1 MLPAAL
7 DGLALAGVLAFLAR
21 PLAVF
26 AVLAPLRMPWREQ
39 LFVAWVGLRGA
50 VPIVLATYPVL
61 RGVQGGDQ
69 IFHLVFFVVL
79 VNSLVPGATV
89 AWLARR
95 LGLAGTARPS
105 TGGERRAGL
114 AARAVRASSAGT
126 SCRPLQRR
134 RGRLT
139 CGISRSRRAAW

>member
-1 MLPAAL
+1 ML

-26 AVLAPLRMPWREQ
+26 VVLAPLRVPWCEQ
-39 LFVAWVGLRGA
+39 VFIAWVGLRGA
-50 VPIVLATYPVL
+50 VPIDLATYPVL

-89 AWLARR
+89 A
-95 LGLAGTARPS
+95 
-105 TGGERRAGL
+105 
-114 AARAVRASSAGT
+114 
-126 SCRPLQRR
+126 
-134 RGRLT
+134 
-139 CGISRSRRAAW
+139 